1 MEWETFSHSSL
12 IIIQIH
18 GHIVKSFLCFISF
31 LFVGIRGEMS
41 RVVLDSSL
49 SCGEIW
55 GFVRVC
61 ERGFGKVIDCGKVTT
76 LHTDLLTI

>member
-1 MEWETFSHSSL
+1 M
-12 IIIQIH
+12 
-18 GHIVKSFLCFISF
+18 
-31 LFVGIRGEMS
+31 GIRGEMS
-41 RVVLDSSL
+41 RVVWDSSL